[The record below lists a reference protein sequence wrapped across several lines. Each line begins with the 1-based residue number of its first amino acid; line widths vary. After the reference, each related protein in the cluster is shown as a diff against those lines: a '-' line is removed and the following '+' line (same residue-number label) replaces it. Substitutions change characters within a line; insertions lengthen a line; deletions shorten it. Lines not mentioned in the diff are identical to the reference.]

1 MKQQKR
7 FLGFLTMA
15 IGFAVLGCTNP
26 ASSQLAVVTPAALS
40 SDRAITTFSL
50 HLTSLTSAD
59 GTIDE
64 GTKTIAMNVPIG
76 TTVTAIAP
84 TITTTGKSVSPA
96 SGTTQDFSNNAT
108 YTVTAEDGSTSTYMV
123 TVTPRSQLAVGDNY
137 SGGKIGYILQPGD
150 TGYQQNVQH
159 GLIAATVDQ
168 SAAINWAIVA
178 KQSAAVGTSTAIGA
192 GSANTDAII
201 AQNGSGS
208 TYAADLARAYDGGGY
223 SDWYLPSK
231 DELLMLHNNRPLI
244 GSVFSTGFY
253 WTSSEVTISGV
264 VEVCVRSFN
273 VDANSSGTKAKSNSN
288 GNVKAVRSF

>member
-96 SGTTQDFSNNAT
+96 SGTTQDFTAPVT
-108 YTVTAEDGSTSTYMV
+108 YTVTAEDGSTMDYTV

-150 TGYQQNVQH
+150 PWYDAAVQH
-159 GLIAATVDQ
+159 GLIVATVDQ
-168 SAAINWAIVA
+168 SAAIVA

>member
-1 MKQQKR
+1 MKQQVR
-7 FLGFLTMA
+7 FFGFLTMA

-96 SGTTQDFSNNAT
+96 SGTTQDFTAPVT
-108 YTVTAEDGSTSTYMV
+108 YTVTAEDGSTMDYTV
-123 TVTPRSQLAVGDNY
+123 TVTKLQLAVGDNY

-150 TGYQQNVQH
+150 PGYAADVQH
-159 GLIAATVDQ
+159 GLIVATVDQ